1 MAEAIV
7 MPKLGMVMEEG
18 TILRWTKQKGELV
31 NKGEVIAEIETE
43 KLNYELEAVVSGIF
57 HPIVEE
63 GASVLVNGIAGYL
76 LEEGES
82 PPEIEQ
88 ETKNTS
94 VINQAQSPKKNQRS
108 KDPTKPTAGIVK
120 STPGARKLAA
130 KMGVDL
136 GDLVATGP
144 GGRIVE
150 EDVRKHME
158 SKDSPATSGA
168 SKVLGTL
175 DIKDS
180 KNITGMRKSIADHMK
195 SSLANAAQLSFS
207 LEVDVTD
214 AQKARRDY
222 SSGDGVNISLTSLI
236 IKACTKAIEQYPDLN
251 TIIHEGKI
259 HYFDQVNVGLAVA
272 LKEGLIVTFIRNAD
286 KKSVEIISQEAQELS
301 DNGRKGKL
309 DPDHLTN
316 GTFTVS
322 SLGMVDSFTPIL
334 NNGQSAI
341 LGVGRTQNKPV
352 VVGNEIVIR
361 EMITLSLT
369 VDHQVIDGAVAAG
382 FFRRVQ
388 RYIEKPIA
396 LLDNKK

>member
-108 KDPTKPTAGIVK
+108 KDATKPTAGIVK

-158 SKDSPATSGA
+158 SKDSPATSVA

-259 HYFDQVNVGLAVA
+259 H
-272 LKEGLIVTFIRNAD
+272 
-286 KKSVEIISQEAQELS
+286 
-301 DNGRKGKL
+301 
-309 DPDHLTN
+309 
-316 GTFTVS
+316 
-322 SLGMVDSFTPIL
+322 
-334 NNGQSAI
+334 
-341 LGVGRTQNKPV
+341 
-352 VVGNEIVIR
+352 
-361 EMITLSLT
+361 LSLI
-369 VDHQVIDGAVAAG
+369 HI
-382 FFRRVQ
+382 
-388 RYIEKPIA
+388 
-396 LLDNKK
+396 

>member
-1 MAEAIV
+1 
-7 MPKLGMVMEEG
+7 
-18 TILRWTKQKGELV
+18 
-31 NKGEVIAEIETE
+31 
-43 KLNYELEAVVSGIF
+43 
-57 HPIVEE
+57 
-63 GASVLVNGIAGYL
+63 
-76 LEEGES
+76 
-82 PPEIEQ
+82 
-88 ETKNTS
+88 
-94 VINQAQSPKKNQRS
+94 
-108 KDPTKPTAGIVK
+108 
-120 STPGARKLAA
+120 
-130 KMGVDL
+130 
-136 GDLVATGP
+136 
-144 GGRIVE
+144 
-150 EDVRKHME
+150 
-158 SKDSPATSGA
+158 
-168 SKVLGTL
+168 
-175 DIKDS
+175 
-180 KNITGMRKSIADHMK
+180 MRKSIAAHMK

-272 LKEGLIVTFIRNAD
+272 LKEGLIVPVIRNAD

-301 DNGRKGKL
+301 DNGRKGQL

>member
-43 KLNYELEAVVSGIF
+43 KLNYELEAVTSGIF

-76 LEEGES
+76 LQEGES
-82 PPEIEQ
+82 PPKIEE
-88 ETKNTS
+88 ETKKNP
-94 VINQAQSPKKNQRS
+94 VIDQTQPSMKRQRS
-108 KDPTKPTAGIVK
+108 KEVTKSTTGVVK

-150 EDVRKHME
+150 EDVRTHIE
-158 SKDSPATSGA
+158 SKDVVATSEV

-175 DIKDS
+175 EIKDS
-180 KNITGMRKSIADHMK
+180 KAITGMRKSIADHMK
-195 SSLANAAQLSFS
+195 SSLTNTAQLSFS

-222 SSGDGVNISLTSLI
+222 SGEKSVNISLTSLI
-236 IKACTKAIEQYPDLN
+236 IKACTKAIEQYPDIN
-251 TIIHEGKI
+251 TIVDQGRI
-259 HYFDQVNVGLAVA
+259 HYLNQVNVGLAVA
-272 LKEGLIVTFIRNAD
+272 LKEGLIVPVIRDAD
-286 KKSVEIISQEAQELS
+286 KKSVEIISKESQELS
-301 DNGRKGKL
+301 DNGRKGQL
-309 DPDHLTN
+309 EPDDLTN

-334 NNGQSAI
+334 NSGQSAI
-341 LGVGRTQNKPV
+341 LGVGRTQSKPV
-352 VVGNEIVIR
+352 VVGNEIVVR
-361 EMITLSLT
+361 EMIVLSLT
-369 VDHQVIDGAVAAG
+369 VDHQVIDGAIAAG

-388 RYIEKPIA
+388 RHLEKPSA
-396 LLDNKK
+396 LFDK

>member
-43 KLNYELEAVVSGIF
+43 KLNYELEAVTSGIF

-76 LEEGES
+76 LQEGES
-82 PPEIEQ
+82 PPKIEE
-88 ETKNTS
+88 ETKKIP
-94 VINQAQSPKKNQRS
+94 VIDQTQPSMKRQRS
-108 KDPTKPTAGIVK
+108 KEATKSTTGVVK

-150 EDVRKHME
+150 EDVRTHIE
-158 SKDSPATSGA
+158 SKDVVATSEV

-175 DIKDS
+175 EIKDS
-180 KNITGMRKSIADHMK
+180 KAITGMRKSIADHMK
-195 SSLANAAQLSFS
+195 SSLTNTAQLSFS

-222 SSGDGVNISLTSLI
+222 SGEKSVNISLTSLI
-236 IKACTKAIEQYPDLN
+236 IKACTKAIEQYPDIN
-251 TIIHEGKI
+251 TIVDHGRI
-259 HYFDQVNVGLAVA
+259 HYLNQVNVGLAVA
-272 LKEGLIVTFIRNAD
+272 LKEGLIVPVINNAN
-286 KKSVEIISQEAQELS
+286 KKSVEIISKESQELS
-301 DNGRKGKL
+301 DNGRKGQL
-309 DPDHLTN
+309 APDDLTN

-341 LGVGRTQNKPV
+341 LGIGRTQNKPV
-352 VVGNEIVIR
+352 VVANEIVIR
-361 EMITLSLT
+361 EMMVLSLT

-388 RYIEKPIA
+388 RYLEKPKA
-396 LLDNKK
+396 LFDK

>member
-43 KLNYELEAVVSGIF
+43 KLNYELEAVTSGIF

-63 GASVLVNGIAGYL
+63 GASVLVNAIAGYL
-76 LEEGES
+76 LQEGES
-82 PPEIEQ
+82 PPKIEE
-88 ETKNTS
+88 ETKKTP
-94 VINQAQSPKKNQRS
+94 VIDQTQPSMKRQQSKEA
-108 KDPTKPTAGIVK
+108 TKSTTGVVK

-150 EDVRKHME
+150 EDVRTHIE
-158 SKDSPATSGA
+158 SKDVEATSEV

-175 DIKDS
+175 EIKDS
-180 KNITGMRKSIADHMK
+180 KAITGMRKSIADHMK
-195 SSLANAAQLSFS
+195 SSLTNAAQLSFS

-222 SSGDGVNISLTSLI
+222 SGEKSVNISLTSLI
-236 IKACTKAIEQYPDLN
+236 IKACTKAIEQYPDIN
-251 TIIHEGKI
+251 TIIDQGGI
-259 HYFDQVNVGLAVA
+259 HYFNQVNVGLAVA
-272 LKEGLIVTFIRNAD
+272 LKEGLIVPVIRDAD
-286 KKSVEIISQEAQELS
+286 KKSVEIISKESQELS
-301 DNGRKGKL
+301 DNGRKGQL
-309 DPDHLTN
+309 EPDDLTN

-334 NNGQSAI
+334 NSGQSAI
-341 LGVGRTQNKPV
+341 LGVGRTQSKPV

-361 EMITLSLT
+361 EMIVLSLT
-369 VDHQVIDGAVAAG
+369 VDHQVIDGAIAAG

-388 RYIEKPIA
+388 RHLEKPSA
-396 LLDNKK
+396 LFEK

>member
-43 KLNYELEAVVSGIF
+43 KLNYELEAVTSGIF

-76 LEEGES
+76 LQEGES
-82 PPEIEQ
+82 PPKIEE
-88 ETKNTS
+88 ETKKIP
-94 VINQAQSPKKNQRS
+94 VIDQTQPSMKRQRS
-108 KDPTKPTAGIVK
+108 KEATKSTTGVVK

-150 EDVRKHME
+150 EDVRTHIE
-158 SKDSPATSGA
+158 SKDVVATSEV

-175 DIKDS
+175 EIKDS
-180 KNITGMRKSIADHMK
+180 KAITGMRKSIADHMK
-195 SSLANAAQLSFS
+195 SSLTNTAQLSFS

-222 SSGDGVNISLTSLI
+222 SGEKSVNISLTSLI
-236 IKACTKAIEQYPDLN
+236 IKACTKAIEQYPDIN
-251 TIIHEGKI
+251 TIVDQGRI
-259 HYFDQVNVGLAVA
+259 HYLNQVNVGLAVT
-272 LKEGLIVTFIRNAD
+272 LKEGLIVPVINNAN
-286 KKSVEIISQEAQELS
+286 KKSVEIISKESQELS
-301 DNGRKGKL
+301 DNGRKGQL
-309 DPDHLTN
+309 APDDLTN

-341 LGVGRTQNKPV
+341 LGIGRTQNKPV
-352 VVGNEIVIR
+352 VVANEIVIR
-361 EMITLSLT
+361 EMMVLSLT

-388 RYIEKPIA
+388 RYLEKPKA
-396 LLDNKK
+396 LFDK

>member
-43 KLNYELEAVVSGIF
+43 KLNYELEAVTSGIF

-76 LEEGES
+76 LQEGES
-82 PPEIEQ
+82 PPKIEE
-88 ETKNTS
+88 ETKKNP
-94 VINQAQSPKKNQRS
+94 VIDQTQPSMKRQRS
-108 KDPTKPTAGIVK
+108 KEVTKSTTGVVK

-150 EDVRKHME
+150 EDVRTHIE
-158 SKDSPATSGA
+158 SKDVVATSEV

-175 DIKDS
+175 EIKDS
-180 KNITGMRKSIADHMK
+180 KAITGMRKSIADHMK
-195 SSLANAAQLSFS
+195 SSLTNAAQLSFS

-222 SSGDGVNISLTSLI
+222 SGEKSVNISLTSLI
-236 IKACTKAIEQYPDLN
+236 IKACTKAIEQYPDIN
-251 TIIHEGKI
+251 TIVDQGRI
-259 HYFDQVNVGLAVA
+259 HYLNQVNVGLAVA
-272 LKEGLIVTFIRNAD
+272 LKEGLIVPVIRDAD
-286 KKSVEIISQEAQELS
+286 KKSVEIISKESQELS
-301 DNGRKGKL
+301 DNGRKGQL
-309 DPDHLTN
+309 EPDDLTN

-334 NNGQSAI
+334 NSGQSAI
-341 LGVGRTQNKPV
+341 LGVGRTQSKPV
-352 VVGNEIVIR
+352 VVGNEIVVR
-361 EMITLSLT
+361 EMIVLSLT
-369 VDHQVIDGAVAAG
+369 VDHQVIDGAIAAG

-388 RYIEKPIA
+388 RHLEKPSA
-396 LLDNKK
+396 LFDK

>member
-43 KLNYELEAVVSGIF
+43 KLNYELEAVTSGIF

-76 LEEGES
+76 LQEGES
-82 PPEIEQ
+82 PPKIEE
-88 ETKNTS
+88 ETKKIP
-94 VINQAQSPKKNQRS
+94 VIDQTQPSMKRQRS
-108 KDPTKPTAGIVK
+108 KEATKSTTGVVK

-150 EDVRKHME
+150 EDVRTHIE
-158 SKDSPATSGA
+158 SKDVVATSEV

-175 DIKDS
+175 EIKDS
-180 KNITGMRKSIADHMK
+180 KAITGMRKSIADHMK
-195 SSLANAAQLSFS
+195 SSLTNTAQLSFS

-222 SSGDGVNISLTSLI
+222 SGEKSVNISLTSLI
-236 IKACTKAIEQYPDLN
+236 IKACTKAIEQYPDIN
-251 TIIHEGKI
+251 TIVDQGRI
-259 HYFDQVNVGLAVA
+259 HYLNQVNVGLAVA
-272 LKEGLIVTFIRNAD
+272 LKEGLIVPVIRDAD
-286 KKSVEIISQEAQELS
+286 KKSVEIISKESQELS
-301 DNGRKGKL
+301 DNGRKGQL
-309 DPDHLTN
+309 EPDDLTN

-334 NNGQSAI
+334 NSGQSAI
-341 LGVGRTQNKPV
+341 LGVGRTQSKPV
-352 VVGNEIVIR
+352 VVGNEIVVR
-361 EMITLSLT
+361 EMIVLSLT
-369 VDHQVIDGAVAAG
+369 VDHQVIDGAIAAG

-388 RYIEKPIA
+388 RHLEKPSA
-396 LLDNKK
+396 LFDK